1 LLLLPSVQI
10 LCCPVEEEISL
21 VEAYV
26 RAELALYE
34 AMGTSQGPGS
44 SRSSSR
50 AAMDADLD
58 SDYDTNSRCGS
69 STVGSGATKAELSRS
84 SRSAPDL
91 AAEEVLAA
99 AAAGGGVGGEG
110 GSDIMISAKQM
121 ERLQADLVRSFFAMP
136 VDLKQA
142 LIASPQ
148 RLALLMGLVQEERHH
163 DEIQELVQGM
173 A

>member
-1 LLLLPSVQI
+1 M
-10 LCCPVEEEISL
+10 EEEISL

-34 AMGTSQGPGS
+34 AMGTAQGPGS

-50 AAMDADLD
+50 AAMDAEVDVE
-58 SDYDTNSRCGS
+58 CEAGS
-69 STVGSGATKAELSRS
+69 SGGAVGSGATKAELSRS

-91 AAEEVLAA
+91 AATAEAA
-99 AAAGGGVGGEG
+99 AVAGGVGSEA
-110 GSDIMISAKQM
+110 SISEKEMA
-121 ERLQADLVRSFFAMP
+121 RLQADLVRSFFAMP

-148 RLALLMGLVQEERHH
+148 RLELLMGLVKGERHH
-163 DEIQELVQGM
+163 EEIQQLVQGL